1 METLSNGE
9 QRYCPTPLVIRLK
22 ITDRAKG
29 GTNATPATTN
39 ESCAEMLTHHLDRN
53 KASA

>member
-22 ITDRAKG
+22 ITGRTKG
-29 GTNATPATTN
+29 G
-39 ESCAEMLTHHLDRN
+39 ESNPPPFEREREPYF
-53 KASA
+53 